1 MKNKLIYTLI
11 LVGGVACHRGS
22 TTQTHQQQY
31 ETVQEGSAS
40 GVTSTIQGPGETLPP
55 ITGTNSD
62 TTTAFALNPN
72 LAGAAPVSAQPTPT
86 AMGTVPRQP
95 MGGVSPFPGT
105 PATAP
110 VTSAPAS
117 QLPPTMTSAST
128 SASSSASTPRATP
141 AREVPRPVPPPQQTE
156 TVAPPPPQQ
165 TDTVAP
171 PPPPQQTDTT
181 ATEPPP
187 EHHEQQQNNDDAQN
201 TDTSQQTD
209 TEEPPPPPPP
219 PPAS

>member
-11 LVGGVACHRGS
+11 LVGGVACHRDS

-40 GVTSTIQGPGETLPP
+40 GVTSTIQGPGETLPA
-55 ITGTNSD
+55 ITGTNAD
-62 TTTAFALNPN
+62 TTTAFTIDPT
-72 LAGAAPVSAQPTPT
+72 LAGAAPVGQQPAPN

-95 MGGVSPFPGT
+95 MGGISPFPGT

-110 VTSAPAS
+110 VTSSPAS
-117 QLPPTMTSAST
+117 QMPPTTTPSA
-128 SASSSASTPRATP
+128 TPRPVP
-141 AREVPRPVPPPQQTE
+141 AREVPRPAPPHQTE

-171 PPPPQQTDTT
+171 PPPQQTDTT

-187 EHHEQQQNNDDAQN
+187 QNSDDGAD
-201 TDTSQQTD
+201 TDTGTTQTD

-219 PPAS
+219 PPAAV